1 MFGKKKKPILSVIVA
16 FYNMEREAP
25 RTLYTLSSTYQRGV
39 SESDYEVIAVDCGS
53 DTPLD
58 EAMVRSFGKQFR
70 LVRMPPN
77 PSPAASINR
86 AALSSRGE
94 LITICIDG
102 ARMLSPGILRLTLA
116 SFRAFENPVTATA
129 SMHLGPGIQ
138 RKTILEGYNSKVE
151 DQLLESIDW
160 RSNGYELVKIS
171 ALAGSSENG
180 WFYPLHESSCVT
192 VRKDTLIQLGGLDE
206 NFTSPGGGLV
216 NIDYYKR
223 AVDYCTESVVLIG
236 ECTFHQIH
244 GGVATNSTN
253 DSVILKFLDEYQKI
267 RQEPF
272 RPTQKLPF
280 LIGSVT
286 PESSRILSESAEKF
300 HEKCQLTVENE

>member
-25 RTLYTLSSTYQRGV
+25 RTLYTLSTAYQRGV

-70 LVRMPPN
+70 LIRMPPN

-86 AALSSRGE
+86 AAMSSRGE
-94 LITICIDG
+94 LVTICIDG

-116 SFRAFENPVTATA
+116 SFRAFENPVTATV

-138 RKTILEGYNSKVE
+138 RKTILEGYNSTVE
-151 DQLLESIDW
+151 DQLLESTNW
-160 RSNGYELVKIS
+160 RSNGYELFRIS
-171 ALAGSSENG
+171 VLAESSRNG
-180 WFYPLHESSCVT
+180 WFCHIHESNCLT
-192 VRKDTLIQLGGLDE
+192 IRRGTFKRLGGLDE
-206 NFTSPGGGLV
+206 RFRSAGGGLV
-216 NIDYYKR
+216 NLDYYKR
-223 AVDYCTESVVLIG
+223 AIQYCNESVLLLG

-253 DSVILKFLDEYQKI
+253 PDVV
-267 RQEPF
+267 
-272 RPTQKLPF
+272 LPF
-280 LIGSVT
+280 LEEYQNIRKKPFISTEKLPLLFGSAT
-286 PESSRILSESAEKF
+286 PESSKILSESAEKF
-300 HEKCQLTVENE
+300 QEMYQSISANG

>member
-1 MFGKKKKPILSVIVA
+1 MVIA

-25 RTLYTLSSTYQRGV
+25 RTLYTLSSAYQRGV

-86 AALSSRGE
+86 AAMSSRGE

-102 ARMLSPGILRLTLA
+102 ARMLSPGILRLMLA
-116 SFRAFENPVTATA
+116 SFQSFKNPVTATV
-129 SMHLGPGIQ
+129 SMHLGPDLQ
-138 RKTILEGYNSKVE
+138 RKTILEGYNSTVE

-160 RSNGYELVKIS
+160 RSNGYELFRIS
-171 ALAGSSENG
+171 VLAESSNNG
-180 WFYPLHESSCVT
+180 WFCHIHESNCLT
-192 VRKDTLIQLGGLDE
+192 VRRDTFRRLGGLDE
-206 NFTSPGGGLV
+206 RFRSAGGGLV
-216 NIDYYKR
+216 NLDYYKR
-223 AVDYCTESVVLIG
+223 AIQYCNDSILLLG

-253 DSVILKFLDEYQKI
+253 PDVVLPFFEEYQDI
-267 RQEPF
+267 RNEPF
-272 RPTQKLPF
+272 CSTEKQPMLF
-280 LIGSVT
+280 GSVT
-286 PESSRILSESAEKF
+286 PESSKILSESAEKF
-300 HEKCQLTVENE
+300 YEKWQGTVN